1 MVSNQ
6 YLKWLSETESFWWN
20 DSAEY
25 DSMDQAIENGATGVT
40 TNPLLIKRSL
50 YGNPEFWM
58 PYLDSA
64 KGLKGDEKAE
74 EILRCVTVEIAKKFQ
89 PIFEK
94 TNGEQGFVC
103 AQVNPKKQGDTE
115 IMVEMGRRLA
125 AWAPNIAVKVPATAA
140 GIRAIEAL
148 ASEGI
153 TTVGTVSFT
162 VAQAVAIAAAQQ
174 RGIER
179 CRAANKTPGKA
190 FSVIMVGRLDDYL
203 RDVAHD
209 MRSDVPEEDIICAG
223 TAAIKKAYRI
233 CRERGYES
241 KLMPAGMRGAYHAVA
256 LAGAD
261 MSMSLSSGIHT
272 ALAKQTDYL
281 AHIDEAVPDDVIAR
295 LLTIP
300 EFERAYNLEALPE
313 DAFIRYGATQRTLS
327 QFVDAGWGPI
337 AEFALA

>member
-1 MVSNQ
+1 MVTNK
-6 YLKWLSETESFWWN
+6 YLKWLSETESYWWN
-20 DSAEY
+20 DDAN
-25 DSMDQAIENGATGVT
+25 DHLMDQAIENGATGVT
-40 TNPLLIKRSL
+40 TNPLLIKKSL
-50 YGNPEFWM
+50 YANADFWR
-58 PYLDSA
+58 PYLASA
-64 KGLKGDEKAE
+64 RGLKGDEKAE
-74 EILRCVTVEIAKKFQ
+74 EILRCVTVEIAKKFL
-89 PIFEK
+89 PVYEK
-94 TNGEQGFVC
+94 TNGVQGFVC

-140 GIRAIEAL
+140 GLRAIEELTA
-148 ASEGI
+148 EGI

-174 RGIER
+174 RGLER
-179 CRAANKTPGKA
+179 CRAAGKKPGKV

-209 MRSDVPEEDIICAG
+209 MRSDVAEEDIICAG
-223 TAAIKKAYRI
+223 TACIKKAYQI

-261 MSMSLSSGIHT
+261 MSMSLSLGIHAMLDKET
-272 ALAKQTDYL
+272 EYKE
-281 AHIDEAVPDDVIAR
+281 HINEAVPAEVVAR
-295 LLTIP
+295 LRTIP
-300 EFERAYNLEALPE
+300 EFVRAYDIEALPE
-313 DAFIRYGATQRTLS
+313 AEFIRYGASQRTLS

-337 AEFALA
+337 TEFPLD